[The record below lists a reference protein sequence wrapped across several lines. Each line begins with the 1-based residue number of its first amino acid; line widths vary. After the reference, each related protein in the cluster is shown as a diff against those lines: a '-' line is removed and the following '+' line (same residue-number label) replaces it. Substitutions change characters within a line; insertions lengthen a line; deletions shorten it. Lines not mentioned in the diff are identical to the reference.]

1 MTDKEL
7 CIKCGHTC
15 CKWLAFSTTKMSPE
29 SVEFYI
35 ARGCKVLKCNIED
48 EEIFRVYMP
57 HPCPHIIEGEG
68 CDIQDMKPEICK
80 TYIGTDDPIVSEVCL
95 IKEVD
100 NGETPS

>member
-1 MTDKEL
+1 M
-7 CIKCGHTC
+7 
-15 CKWLAFSTTKMSPE
+15 
-29 SVEFYI
+29 
-35 ARGCKVLKCNIED
+35 
-48 EEIFRVYMP
+48 YMP